1 MIHIK
6 NAPERPPRAIQR
18 IPLLESL
25 ALAARLGLIS
35 GAFTGGITMAKGT
48 TGGGSGGA
56 ARGGLSRPVT
66 PSADLAAITGA
77 DPLPRSQ
84 VVSKMWDYIR
94 ENKLQN
100 PENKREILA
109 DDKLKKVFGTDR
121 CSMFEMN
128 KHLSRHLS

>member
-1 MIHIK
+1 
-6 NAPERPPRAIQR
+6 
-18 IPLLESL
+18 
-25 ALAARLGLIS
+25 
-35 GAFTGGITMAKGT
+35 MAKGT
-48 TGGGSGGA
+48 TGGG

-66 PSADLAAITGA
+66 PSADLAAITGK

-94 ENKLQN
+94 TNKLQN
-100 PENKREILA
+100 PDNKREIMA
-109 DDKLKKVFGTDR
+109 DDKLKKIFGTDR

>member
-1 MIHIK
+1 
-6 NAPERPPRAIQR
+6 
-18 IPLLESL
+18 
-25 ALAARLGLIS
+25 
-35 GAFTGGITMAKGT
+35 MAKGT
-48 TGGGSGGA
+48 SGGA

-66 PSADLAAITGA
+66 PSADLAAITGT

-94 ENKLQN
+94 TNKLQN
-100 PENKREILA
+100 PENKREIVA
-109 DDKLKKVFGTDR
+109 DDKLKKIFGTDR